1 MDNATRLQY
10 LQAMGIEFWVS
21 RTQAQSLEQSNPAYA
36 WSQLQTNIS
45 QCQACSL
52 AKTRTQTVFG
62 AGNQQADW
70 LIIDAAP
77 GPTEDL
83 QGQPLLGSAGH
94 LFNEMLLAIGLNREQ
109 VFITQA
115 LKCHPPIHIQPT
127 AEQFAACA
135 GFLQQQIKLIQPKII
150 LAIGTL
156 TGQILLDNKQ
166 ALYRLTGIQHQL
178 NGIPLVVAHHPAE
191 LLQAL
196 PEKAKAWQD
205 LQFAW
210 SVYQSVK
217 N

>member
-21 RTQAQSLEQSNPAYA
+21 RTQAQSLEQSNPAHA
-36 WSQLQTNIS
+36 WCQLQTKVS

-52 AKTRTQTVFG
+52 ANTRAQTVFG
-62 AGNQQADW
+62 AGNHQADW

-83 QGQPLLGSAGH
+83 QGQPLLGSAGR
-94 LFNEMLLAIGLNREQ
+94 LLNEMLLAIGLNREQ
-109 VFITQA
+109 VFITQIV
-115 LKCHPPIHIQPT
+115 KCYSPTHLQPA
-127 AEQFAACA
+127 AEQFAACN
-135 GFLQQQIKLIQPKII
+135 GFLQQQIRLIQPKII

-156 TGQILLDNKQ
+156 AGQVLLDNKQ
-166 ALYRLTGIQHQL
+166 SLNRLTGIQHQL
-178 NGIPLVVAHHPAE
+178 DGIPLIVMHHPAE

-210 SVYQSVK
+210 SIYQSVK